1 MGVKM
6 VSIDKA
12 VVARFKRDGKVFEI
26 LVDCEKALEFRKG
39 KNVSLY
45 DILASDIIYKDN
57 RKGERVKESDLMAVF
72 ETTDVNEVV
81 KVILKEG
88 EIQVSKEIRDQG
100 REEKVKKIINLIHR
114 NCVDSKTGLPHP
126 PQRIQSAME
135 EAKVRVDENKSAEE
149 QIDSVVDKLRVIIPI
164 KFETKRIELVI
175 PAKYSGA
182 SFRVLKNYGKMLR
195 NEWRNDGSLDAVI
208 EIPAGIIDEFFS
220 EINNVCHGEVSSKI
234 L

>member
-1 MGVKM
+1 M
-6 VSIDKA
+6 VGIDKA
-12 VVARFKRDGKVFEI
+12 VVARLKINGNNFEI

-39 KNVSLY
+39 KNISLY

-57 RKGERVKESDLMAVF
+57 RKGERVSENDLMAVF
-72 ETTDVNEVV
+72 KTTDVHEVV
-81 KVILKEG
+81 KIILREG
-88 EIQVSKEIRDQG
+88 EIQIKKEIRDSE
-100 REEKVKKIINLIHR
+100 REEKLRKIINLIHR

-126 PQRIQSAME
+126 PQRIESAME
-135 EAKVRVDENKSAEE
+135 EAKVRIDENKSAEE
-149 QIDSVVDKLRVIIPI
+149 QVDSVVDKLRIIIPI

-182 SFRVLKNYGKMLR
+182 SFRILKMYGKMLK
-195 NEWRNDGSLDAVI
+195 NEWKNDGSLDAVV

-220 EINNVCHGEVSSKI
+220 QLNGICHGEVSSKI